1 MNSSLKGHVA
11 KNACR
16 IASVCLAV
24 VSIVFA
30 IFNIVLEPGSPSVG
44 ILNTYES
51 FGWGAAFSMAQ
62 TVPSVIL
69 LIGLLIDSGER
80 KGVFSLLALSL
91 CVVNYFGLAL
101 INSDGLLDVSSN
113 VLSLLSLPS
122 FNMCA
127 LMLVT
132 SVVVL
137 FVERDYSSVL
147 LFVGGATSAYA
158 LFRMFMGLTPFAW
171 GENEPCLSITL
182 YYIALWMSAA
192 FSIGSARSYSSER
205 GLSGLVRMKVKDAPS
220 LSIIDAA
227 DLIKQYNDLLQMGA
241 ISKEEYLEKKAEIL
255 FPEAHNEDIPLASHR
270 QNDTSIVADDSL
282 VEEEDCSRLPQP
294 QPLGPLKKIAAMPDW
309 KLAVVIAAGLVA
321 LISAFGLFAP
331 PVMNRV
337 LASETQEQLNSY
349 LSVIGLDEDDVEDAL
364 NTHSP
369 RLFEVDL
376 ELMGRDG
383 TLDYGFGW
391 NDEVGELRWITSCY
405 DDEYPQDFLN
415 KLEALFGSKAKQYD
429 SDTYGWENTEN
440 GYPVVTQ
447 LDDDCDLWVVWCG
460 SFSDFEAWTED

>member
-1 MNSSLKGHVA
+1 MNSSLKGHVT

-51 FGWGAAFSMAQ
+51 FGWGAAFSTAQ

-69 LIGLLIDSGER
+69 LIGLLIDSGDR

-101 INSDGLLDVSSN
+101 INSDGLLNVSSS

-132 SVVVL
+132 SVVVF

-147 LFVGGATSAYA
+147 LLVGGATSVYA
-158 LFRMFMGLTPFAW
+158 LIRMFMGLTPFAW

-182 YYIALWMSAA
+182 YYIALWMAAA
-192 FSIGSARSYSSER
+192 FSIGSARSYGSER

-241 ISKEEYLEKKAEIL
+241 ISEEEYLEKKAEIL
-255 FPEAHNEDIPLASHR
+255 FPEAHNEDISLASHH
-270 QNDTSIVADDSL
+270 QNDTSIATDDSL

-294 QPLGPLKKIAAMPDW
+294 KPLGPLKKIAAMPDW

-321 LISAFGLFAP
+321 LIAAFGLFAP

-349 LSVIGLDEDDVEDAL
+349 LSVIGLDEDDAEDAL
-364 NTHSP
+364 NTYSP

-405 DDEYPQDFLN
+405 DDEYPQDYLN

-429 SDTYGWENTEN
+429 SDTYGWENTES

-447 LDDDCDLWVVWCG
+447 LDDDYDLWVVWCG

>member
-1 MNSSLKGHVA
+1 MNSSLKGHVT

-30 IFNIVLEPGSPSVG
+30 IFNIVLEPGSSSVG

-137 FVERDYSSVL
+137 FVERDY
-147 LFVGGATSAYA
+147 
-158 LFRMFMGLTPFAW
+158 
-171 GENEPCLSITL
+171 
-182 YYIALWMSAA
+182 
-192 FSIGSARSYSSER
+192 
-205 GLSGLVRMKVKDAPS
+205 
-220 LSIIDAA
+220 
-227 DLIKQYNDLLQMGA
+227 
-241 ISKEEYLEKKAEIL
+241 
-255 FPEAHNEDIPLASHR
+255 
-270 QNDTSIVADDSL
+270 
-282 VEEEDCSRLPQP
+282 
-294 QPLGPLKKIAAMPDW
+294 
-309 KLAVVIAAGLVA
+309 
-321 LISAFGLFAP
+321 
-331 PVMNRV
+331 
-337 LASETQEQLNSY
+337 
-349 LSVIGLDEDDVEDAL
+349 
-364 NTHSP
+364 
-369 RLFEVDL
+369 
-376 ELMGRDG
+376 
-383 TLDYGFGW
+383 
-391 NDEVGELRWITSCY
+391 
-405 DDEYPQDFLN
+405 
-415 KLEALFGSKAKQYD
+415 
-429 SDTYGWENTEN
+429 
-440 GYPVVTQ
+440 
-447 LDDDCDLWVVWCG
+447 
-460 SFSDFEAWTED
+460 

>member
-1 MNSSLKGHVA
+1 MNSSLKGHVT

-44 ILNTYES
+44 IVNTYES
-51 FGWGAAFSMAQ
+51 FGWGAAFSTAQ

-69 LIGLLIDSGER
+69 LIGLLIDSGDR

-101 INSDGLLDVSSN
+101 INSDGLLNVSSS

-132 SVVVL
+132 SVVVF

-147 LFVGGATSAYA
+147 LLVGGATSVYA
-158 LFRMFMGLTPFAW
+158 LIRMFMGLTPFAW

-182 YYIALWMSAA
+182 YYIALWMAAA
-192 FSIGSARSYSSER
+192 FSIGSARSYGSER

-241 ISKEEYLEKKAEIL
+241 ISEEEYLEKKAEIL
-255 FPEAHNEDIPLASHR
+255 FPEAHNEDISLASHH
-270 QNDTSIVADDSL
+270 QNDTSIATDDSL

-294 QPLGPLKKIAAMPDW
+294 KPLGPLKKIAAMPDW

-321 LISAFGLFAP
+321 LIAAFGLFAP

-349 LSVIGLDEDDVEDAL
+349 LSVIGLDEDDAEDAL
-364 NTHSP
+364 NTYSP

-405 DDEYPQDFLN
+405 DDEYPQDYLN

-429 SDTYGWENTEN
+429 SDTYGWENTES

-447 LDDDCDLWVVWCG
+447 LDDDYDLWVVWCG